1 MHRPIWV
8 CKENQG
14 EHFIRLHKLETH
26 FRANFPR
33 IAWWPG
39 HKLCFRQVS
48 KGFKSTPLVSTA
60 LTSSIMAPR
69 IAIED
74 LLSSPCLSAECCTI
88 VSSLCQKFDIL
99 SRSGISPYPLY
110 HTSIL
115 LRYNTTTSVASTVLI
130 HMLGDSWSIAIRQT
144 MKHLIVLRLRSVK
157 PLKWWSKASGSESVI
172 EFVTPG
178 LLRQQ
183 PRMMK
188 LIGPRFGFK
197 NHSKLL
203 NRTTTQNYSPSHS

>member
-1 MHRPIWV
+1 M
-8 CKENQG
+8 
-14 EHFIRLHKLETH
+14 
-26 FRANFPR
+26 
-33 IAWWPG
+33 
-39 HKLCFRQVS
+39 S

-115 LRYNTTTSVASTVLI
+115 LQYNTTTSVANI
-130 HMLGDSWSIAIRQT
+130 DSCAADSSSILIRQT
-144 MKHLIVLRLRSVK
+144 MKHLIAIDSPVILRLRSIK
-157 PLKWWSKASGSESVI
+157 LLNWGSKASGSESVI

-178 LLRQQ
+178 QLRQQ
-183 PRMMK
+183 PQHDEIDRPK
-188 LIGPRFGFK
+188 VWI
-197 NHSKLL
+197 
-203 NRTTTQNYSPSHS
+203 